1 MISGVAGERALT
13 VRIAPDVYRR
23 VEELAK
29 REKRSMSAQAAY
41 LIEQALA
48 MLPDD
53 LRTELARPARKRR
66 GTK

>member
-53 LRTELARPARKRR
+53 LRTELARPAPKRR